1 VDTLS
6 KTNLVLGFVDY
17 CKHERNMTG
26 KEVQRQVELI
36 KVFFGIYRVEGDLP
50 FKHTEVKR
58 VLNGLVP
65 LSLLEQAEL
74 ARSNLAKR
82 TYCLTIEEYLQV
94 VLVEFA
100 TLNPLIADELKKMR
114 DMTAGAVQQNFGW
127 RIGHVAGPVKKT
139 EKNHGIF
146 ARDVTIWLE
155 RIEGE
160 QPMSVLAFE
169 TVRLRE
175 LIQLGWKAVDV
186 SFLVTTSKTTT
197 TNSKKVAAAAE
208 YRVGTD
214 HTTCQ
219 SLVDMIIRYLL
230 SSNLQGGDGRLFE
243 AQLAIVGQPLL
254 PVGHVEL
261 KQADRD
267 EVNRLIAEAAVRVG
281 IPTSVRITS
290 KAGRN
295 RSATQASIMG
305 TESQNWKKGSTV
317 PNQVYARMGPLM
329 GGEQVAGGPRN
340 GRQRSGGETGN
351 AGAPAEVTAIMQHIT
366 RSAGRV
372 QAALTEMQQSVLG
385 KSKSRK
391 R

>member
-1 VDTLS
+1 MDAVDTLS

-127 RIGHVAGPVKKT
+127 RIGHVAGPAKKT

-155 RIEGE
+155 RIAGE

-197 TNSKKVAAAAE
+197 TNSKK
-208 YRVGTD
+208 TD
-214 HTTCQ
+214 
-219 SLVDMIIRYLL
+219 
-230 SSNLQGGDGRLFE
+230 
-243 AQLAIVGQPLL
+243 LAIINILCAYRHAQ
-254 PVGHVEL
+254 
-261 KQADRD
+261 
-267 EVNRLIAEAAVRVG
+267 
-281 IPTSVRITS
+281 IT
-290 KAGRN
+290 
-295 RSATQASIMG
+295 I
-305 TESQNWKKGSTV
+305 
-317 PNQVYARMGPLM
+317 
-329 GGEQVAGGPRN
+329 GEY
-340 GRQRSGGETGN
+340 
-351 AGAPAEVTAIMQHIT
+351 
-366 RSAGRV
+366 
-372 QAALTEMQQSVLG
+372 
-385 KSKSRK
+385 
-391 R
+391 